1 MATIIDGK
9 ELSKKLKEQMKD
21 RVAQMRQQGIVP
33 KLVVVLVGNNS
44 ASEVYVRN
52 KHKACGEVG
61 IESEVI
67 KMPEE
72 TTQQELLDVVK
83 GLNEDRTVDG
93 ILVQLPLPG
102 QINEKVVLR
111 SILPEK
117 DVDGFHPV
125 NVGLLS
131 IGDDC
136 YAPATPS
143 GIIAMFKEYGIE
155 IAGKHC
161 VIIGRSNIVGKP
173 MAALLLRH
181 NATVAVCHSKTQN
194 RGHRTP
200 PHPDRRHGQGGRGG
214 HRRRHEPQRAGQAV
228 RRRRLRRSQGKGL
241 VHHTGA
247 GRRRPDDHHRAAGKH
262 HPGSPKTSQLRL
274 RGEESALPLVLFSSP
289 MGKSHPVRRR
299 DKMPPQQSG
308 KIAPNREKTA

>member
-117 DVDGFHPV
+117 DVDGFHQV

-181 NATVAVCHSKTQN
+181 NATVTVCHSKTQN
-194 RGHRTP
+194 LGELTRQADIVIVATGHRHTLTADIVKEGAVVIDVGMNRNELGKLCGDVDFEEVKEKASFITP
-200 PHPDRRHGQGGRGG
+200 VPGGVGPMTITELLENTILAAQRH
-214 HRRRHEPQRAGQAV
+214 H
-228 RRRRLRRSQGKGL
+228 S
-241 VHHTGA
+241 
-247 GRRRPDDHHRAAGKH
+247 
-262 HPGSPKTSQLRL
+262 
-274 RGEESALPLVLFSSP
+274 
-289 MGKSHPVRRR
+289 
-299 DKMPPQQSG
+299 
-308 KIAPNREKTA
+308 